1 MNEGEEF
8 ESLLPLSYRPQSA
21 RHTNQ
26 ASKPARDVFAVQAND
41 VANRL
46 VRVMVDAVRN
56 LRAASCDSAQEERR
70 LRLEP
75 SMRQGS
81 RVRKNRRVEV
91 EEIIDR
97 LYSLPL
103 AEFTTARNDAER
115 ELRKAGQKK
124 QAARVKAL
132 RKPTAAASAV
142 NRLVRAHRGE
152 VDEFFGAAATLRN
165 AQFAGKGDLAAATQ
179 AERDALE
186 RLVSLGGEAVRPTLQ
201 AAAVDEKTAREV
213 LEARLVREP
222 EPAGFGTMLA
232 HAEPAPTSSAA
243 TRGGTARHRKAEP
256 ARPDDSAARKRLQE
270 AEQALKAAAAEERQA
285 RRRWEQ
291 TQGELEKAQAAVGKA
306 RAELDR
312 LRAR

>member
-21 RHTNQ
+21 RQTNQ

-142 NRLVRAHRGE
+142 NRLVAPIVARSMSSLARRPRCATPSSRAK
-152 VDEFFGAAATLRN
+152 V
-165 AQFAGKGDLAAATQ
+165 
-179 AERDALE
+179 
-186 RLVSLGGEAVRPTLQ
+186 
-201 AAAVDEKTAREV
+201 
-213 LEARLVREP
+213 
-222 EPAGFGTMLA
+222 
-232 HAEPAPTSSAA
+232 TSPQ
-243 TRGGTARHRKAEP
+243 RHRP
-256 ARPDDSAARKRLQE
+256 SGTR
-270 AEQALKAAAAEERQA
+270 
-285 RRRWEQ
+285 
-291 TQGELEKAQAAVGKA
+291 
-306 RAELDR
+306 
-312 LRAR
+312 